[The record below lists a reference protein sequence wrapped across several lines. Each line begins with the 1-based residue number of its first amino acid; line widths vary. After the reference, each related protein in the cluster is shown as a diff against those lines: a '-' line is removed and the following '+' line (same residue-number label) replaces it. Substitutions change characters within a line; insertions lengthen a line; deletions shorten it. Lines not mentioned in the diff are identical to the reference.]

1 MYLFLRMHLKKTRV
15 DEVPNQNDVKD
26 VKEEEEEEEG
36 SSVIEGFALASDEPQ
51 EEVASD
57 LYSPLEALFPVPNL
71 HMLRLRLR
79 LRFRVIMPSVVEYLK
94 LWNSGGWGLS

>member
-1 MYLFLRMHLKKTRV
+1 MYLLLHMRTKKNPE
-15 DEVPNQNDVKD
+15 DEVANQNDVKD
-26 VKEEEEEEEG
+26 VKEEEEG

-51 EEVASD
+51 EEVVSD

-79 LRFRVIMPSVVEYLK
+79 LRFRVIMPSVVECLK
-94 LWNSGGWGLS
+94 LWNNGGWGLS

>member
-1 MYLFLRMHLKKTRV
+1 MHLKKTRV
-15 DEVPNQNDVKD
+15 DDVANQNDVKD
-26 VKEEEEEEEG
+26 VKEEEEEEG

-51 EEVASD
+51 EEVVSD

-79 LRFRVIMPSVVEYLK
+79 LRVIMPSVVEYLK

>member
-1 MYLFLRMHLKKTRV
+1 MYLLLHMRTKKNLE
-15 DEVPNQNDVKD
+15 DEVANQNDVKD
-26 VKEEEEEEEG
+26 VKEEEG
-36 SSVIEGFALASDEPQ
+36 SSAIVGFASASDEPQ
-51 EEVASD
+51 EEVVSD

-79 LRFRVIMPSVVEYLK
+79 LRFRVIMPSVVECLK

>member
-1 MYLFLRMHLKKTRV
+1 MHLKKTRV

-26 VKEEEEEEEG
+26 VKEEEEEEG

-94 LWNSGGWGLS
+94 LWNNGGWGLS

>member
-1 MYLFLRMHLKKTRV
+1 MHLKKTRV
-15 DEVPNQNDVKD
+15 DEVANQNDVKD
-26 VKEEEEEEEG
+26 VKDVKEAEEEEEEG

-51 EEVASD
+51 EEVVSD
-57 LYSPLEALFPVPNL
+57 LYSPPEALFPVPNL

-79 LRFRVIMPSVVEYLK
+79 LRLRVIMPSVVECLK

>member
-1 MYLFLRMHLKKTRV
+1 MRTKKHLE
-15 DEVPNQNDVKD
+15 DEVANQNDVKD
-26 VKEEEEEEEG
+26 VKEEG

-51 EEVASD
+51 EEVVSD

-79 LRFRVIMPSVVEYLK
+79 FRVIMPSVVECLK

>member
-1 MYLFLRMHLKKTRV
+1 MRTKKNLE
-15 DEVPNQNDVKD
+15 DEVANQNDVKD
-26 VKEEEEEEEG
+26 VKEEEG

-51 EEVASD
+51 EEVVSD

-79 LRFRVIMPSVVEYLK
+79 VIMPSVVECLK

>member
-1 MYLFLRMHLKKTRV
+1 MRTKKNLE
-15 DEVPNQNDVKD
+15 DEVANQNDVKD
-26 VKEEEEEEEG
+26 VKEEEG

-51 EEVASD
+51 EEVVSD

-71 HMLRLRLR
+71 HMLRLLLR
-79 LRFRVIMPSVVEYLK
+79 LRFRVIMPSVVECLK